1 MRKVLTHQQSIS
13 SLMNTCRKLAKEQY
27 ADDRRHVGRL
37 DFIFMDRPGVGSSSW
52 QHACTSLGSNEWTAH
67 KGCCRLFRTGWR
79 HCVSTSTVAGAADW
93 LGLASVGCLSVP
105 AAAKVCV
112 VVTFDGTAAC
122 SGHSADA
129 VDRHARRPGTNHT
142 VAFPQ
147 NALVFFAFVR
157 ASSDEVLR
165 FVFVFLLSCE
175 ALTWVFQLVFSLLEA
190 LARLGWRHLHIFP
203 CLH

>member
-1 MRKVLTHQQSIS
+1 MSRSSQREAKKKKVGTQDEDWKPKVSQRALLTFSWVS
-13 SLMNTCRKLAKEQY
+13 SG
-27 ADDRRHVGRL
+27 H
-37 DFIFMDRPGVGSSSW
+37 
-52 QHACTSLGSNEWTAH
+52 
-67 KGCCRLFRTGWR
+67 
-79 HCVSTSTVAGAADW
+79 W
-93 LGLASVGCLSVP
+93 LGLASVGCLSAP

-122 SGHSADA
+122 FGHSAGA
-129 VDRHARRPGTNHT
+129 VDRHVRRPGTNHT

-190 LARLGWRHLHIFP
+190 LAR
-203 CLH
+203 